1 MDESWQRDLLA
12 GMSGWGG
19 MKAKEK
25 STEEG
30 TERPVAGKAVADD
43 VARGASGAQDGAGGS
58 GGDKD
63 GKSGRNAVDEE
74 LDKLVRE
81 MIAADGAKVMDSS
94 VGGDAEA
101 MLQQLAGSHRGH
113 GIGRP
118 ARTADENDETAEVD
132 DDDDDDDEDE
142 EEEEEEEEE
151 GEEEEEE
158 EEEEG
163 DEDDSSGDT
172 DLSEVTGEI
181 SSDSDE
187 EPAAPHASGKVAGSG
202 TARGSGQPRTSSG
215 KQIDG
220 SQTADCSVIVQRGN
234 GRALHVSRRAAMKLY
249 RKYIVRENDLMYA
262 EMNAIV
268 NRLRTE
274 PPCSVYF
281 RSEIPLA
288 DVLKSLGP
296 LVFWGDDYD
305 KEFLR
310 SVKSEDDKDLPEDY
324 KTSFRLCDPLLPD
337 RFKKRMREIMLSR
350 FMLPVMFV
358 TCHCGFESF
367 PEMEL
372 SRSAITAGE
381 VVLGGRYRVLKF
393 IGQSVFCRTVKA
405 VDLESGRHVC
415 VKIIKNQ
422 KPYFDQGLDEVKVLK
437 HLSEAGE
444 LDIVLG
450 SQFVYKM
457 LDYFYFREHLMI
469 VTELMECD
477 LYVKNKTWMHK
488 HGISFFTLERVRRF
502 PTVI

>member
-1 MDESWQRDLLA
+1 
-12 GMSGWGG
+12 
-19 MKAKEK
+19 
-25 STEEG
+25 
-30 TERPVAGKAVADD
+30 
-43 VARGASGAQDGAGGS
+43 
-58 GGDKD
+58 
-63 GKSGRNAVDEE
+63 
-74 LDKLVRE
+74 
-81 MIAADGAKVMDSS
+81 
-94 VGGDAEA
+94 
-101 MLQQLAGSHRGH
+101 
-113 GIGRP
+113 
-118 ARTADENDETAEVD
+118 
-132 DDDDDDDEDE
+132 
-142 EEEEEEEEE
+142 
-151 GEEEEEE
+151 
-158 EEEEG
+158 
-163 DEDDSSGDT
+163 
-172 DLSEVTGEI
+172 
-181 SSDSDE
+181 
-187 EPAAPHASGKVAGSG
+187 
-202 TARGSGQPRTSSG
+202 
-215 KQIDG
+215 
-220 SQTADCSVIVQRGN
+220 
-234 GRALHVSRRAAMKLY
+234 
-249 RKYIVRENDLMYA
+249 MYA
-262 EMNAIV
+262 EMNVIV

-488 HGISFFTLERVRRF
+488 RGISFFTLERVRRLAIQVLMGLKFMHALQIMHTDLKPENIMLEIAPERVETGLPGTKGEGDMDKKDTPLADVEDEVVNAKIIDVGSAVYKSDPVFVYTQSRAYRAPEVVLACPYDEKIDIWSVGCILAEVFTGRVLF
-502 PTVI
+502 PCVSRSTLLASILAVCGGPTHTIPGSLCNQSRLMSSMLCYGRLFEVRGAVSRDTQVRPAADTTTAASPCPINATFVPVTAPSPATKMADGE